1 MVELRKRKAPAEAAP
16 PPPTKKANSVKGAV
30 KKVKD
35 AVLGEST
42 PTNGATSNGK
52 SGKPSAGDTIT
63 IDGFGGEIETNDGEK
78 TSLKQLLEESKSG
91 VVLFTYPKAS
101 TPGCTNQA
109 CLFRDSYEPL
119 TATGFSIYGLSTDSP
134 KSNTTFK
141 TKQNLPYTLLCD
153 PSATLIAAIGM
164 KKAPKSTTRGVFVVD
179 KEGKV
184 LAAEAG
190 GPAATVEVVK
200 KLVGGGKSA
209 GAVAKAPATEASTD
223 TAMTDAPA
231 PVEEKTEESKAEE
244 VTPALAT
251 ATNGEVEKVPSAE
264 DTAKAEVAADVADT
278 AQKLDGEIPAS
289 AEAPSTEAAPA
300 PAAS

>member
-1 MVELRKRKAPAEAAP
+1 
-16 PPPTKKANSVKGAV
+16 
-30 KKVKD
+30 
-35 AVLGEST
+35 
-42 PTNGATSNGK
+42 
-52 SGKPSAGDTIT
+52 
-63 IDGFGGEIETNDGEK
+63 
-78 TSLKQLLEESKSG
+78 
-91 VVLFTYPKAS
+91 
-101 TPGCTNQA
+101 
-109 CLFRDSYEPL
+109 
-119 TATGFSIYGLSTDSP
+119 
-134 KSNTTFK
+134 
-141 TKQNLPYTLLCD
+141 
-153 PSATLIAAIGM
+153 M